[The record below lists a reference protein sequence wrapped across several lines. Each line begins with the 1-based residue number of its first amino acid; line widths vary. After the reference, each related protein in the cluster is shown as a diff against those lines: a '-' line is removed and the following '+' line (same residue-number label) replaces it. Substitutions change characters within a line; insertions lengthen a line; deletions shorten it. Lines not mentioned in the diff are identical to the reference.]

1 MNQQDKKNIVQ
12 FIIGVA
18 IIFVLPLVV
27 FMGIYF
33 DLLPASLLQVIG
45 MIGVISA
52 IALIVGGGLFMAWSD
67 IKSGRYKNRS

>member
-1 MNQQDKKNIVQ
+1 MTQQNKKNILQ

-18 IIFVLPLVV
+18 IVFVLPLVV

-52 IALIVGGGLFMAWSD
+52 VVMIIGGGLFMAWSD
-67 IKSGRYKNRS
+67 IKTGRYKNRG